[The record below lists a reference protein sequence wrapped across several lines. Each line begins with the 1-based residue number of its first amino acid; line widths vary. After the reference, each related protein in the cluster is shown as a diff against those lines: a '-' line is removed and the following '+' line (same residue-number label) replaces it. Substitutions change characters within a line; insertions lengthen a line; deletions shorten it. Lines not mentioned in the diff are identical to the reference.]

1 MRSRHA
7 RLLPAPLARNAAS
20 GRSAIRKRGWTVSPA
35 ELVAA
40 SAGPLGDDVRSDTH
54 VAFEPGPAPLQ
65 ITVTSKVDY
74 LYGTAIE
81 AAIRRVATAFDVTTG
96 SLTVTDGGALEWVV
110 SARTEA
116 CLRRAG
122 CDGDGVLPEP
132 APGATTP
139 RRRER
144 LRRSR
149 LYVPG
154 NRPKLMIS
162 AGLYDADGIILDLED
177 SVPPAD
183 KDLARILVRNAL
195 VALDWGQSERMV
207 RINQG
212 PQGDRDL
219 ASIAPHNVHV
229 VLLPKVEDPDQVRHV
244 AERLR
249 ELVDDE
255 PPLLMPILESPQGV
269 HRAYSIAAADETV
282 VALTLGLED
291 LSAELG
297 APRTTEATESFL
309 ARQTTVY
316 AARAAAVQ
324 PIASVYSDIQNEQ
337 GLAEYI
343 RRERALGFDGI
354 GCIHPRQIPVVH
366 KEMTPT
372 EEEVDRAMRIVRA
385 AREAEA
391 RGLGAVAVGSKMV
404 DPPVVKQAYRT
415 VELAVSGG
423 VLDPGW
429 DEDE

>member
-1 MRSRHA
+1 
-7 RLLPAPLARNAAS
+7 
-20 GRSAIRKRGWTVSPA
+20 VSSA

-54 VAFEPGPAPLQ
+54 VAFVPGTAPLE
-65 ITVTSKVDY
+65 ISVKSKVDY

-81 AAIRRVATAFDVTTG
+81 AAIRRVTAALDVTTG
-96 SLTVTDGGALEWVV
+96 SLTVTDGGALEWVLL
-110 SARTEA
+110 ARTEA

-122 CDGDGVLPEP
+122 CDGAGVLPEP
-132 APGATTP
+132 APGASAP

-162 AGLYDADGIILDLED
+162 AGLYDADGVILDLED

-183 KDLARILVRNAL
+183 KDLARVLVRNAL
-195 VALDWGQSERMV
+195 VALDWGSSERMV

-212 PQGDRDL
+212 PHGDRDL
-219 ASIAPHNVHV
+219 EAIAPHNVHV
-229 VLLPKVEDPDQVRHV
+229 VLLPKVEDPDQVRH
-244 AERLR
+244 AAGRLR
-249 ELVDDE
+249 SLTGGEPLADDE
-255 PPLLMPILESPQGV
+255 PPFLMPILESPQGV

-297 APRTTEATESFL
+297 APRTAEATESFL

-366 KEMTPT
+366 KEMTPAQ
-372 EEEVDRAMRIVRA
+372 EEVDRAMRIVRA

-404 DPPVVKQAYRT
+404 DRPVVKQAYRT

-429 DEDE
+429 DE